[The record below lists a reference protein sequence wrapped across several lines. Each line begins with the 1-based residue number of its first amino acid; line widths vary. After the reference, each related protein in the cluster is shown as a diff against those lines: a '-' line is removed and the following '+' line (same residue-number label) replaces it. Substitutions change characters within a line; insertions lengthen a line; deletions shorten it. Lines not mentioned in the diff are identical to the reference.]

1 MLIQQTLS
9 DELDNRLVQGWN
21 IFVTCGTASK
31 CQILAGIFEGNMSKA
46 QKTKESTNG

>member
-21 IFVTCGTASK
+21 IFVNCGTASK
-31 CQILAGIFEGNMSKA
+31 MPDTG
-46 QKTKESTNG
+46 